1 MSLVDDDNHDAN
13 VLPFADC
20 EIATDVHLDRA
31 ISQLSKH
38 NKNTKTRQKSRKRRF
53 NDTNND
59 KDINLY
65 NALSCI
71 YFENAEE
78 ENNFLKFIPYT
89 GPSNTL
95 HLGQHLYLPQLIS
108 NTTNDSKFSFQRFI
122 QDYDQTA
129 ITFLTSSLDTMSLSI
144 YLRFGISYITKID
157 RTSDESMSLRDFT
170 ILRTRGK
177 KLKTS
182 FYTCKG
188 VTSPKRLLT
197 TITKLNYHQISSN
210 TYSYEIQ
217 LYAMKNNLNSI
228 LHFQYDE
235 QFHCRFIHSRPDHP
249 VNFDF
254 IRNKTSSIFRSIDD
268 SYSDIFDFRIQLS
281 RIKHLSQTD
290 PIVLDIL
297 RGVPIDQ
304 VLFLDTS
311 TQVLHVSSK
320 LQKFVKYLKCTRSS
334 SYQNFDDQ
342 FVINIGTY
350 EEFQLNRQGQC
361 EPLMK
366 SSNTMTIE
374 LLDVKTIPSGKKL
387 YDTGMWFSTL
397 CQTCV
402 DLPTATIE
410 KDYNKSFKWFS
421 SIFVWGK
428 KYNQSIKQM
437 SVNQL
442 TTYKTQQS
450 TQSYTSEELAF
461 VKKILREENLRNIL
475 LNTNEEKSYDR
486 KDIEQIFENIMKRL
500 KTSAA
505 PSANEAMKK
514 VERAYRLVCKEL
526 IES

>member
-1 MSLVDDDNHDAN
+1 MSLGDDDNHDAN

-20 EIATDVHLDRA
+20 EIATDVYLDRA
-31 ISQLSKH
+31 ISQISKRH
-38 NKNTKTRQKSRKRRF
+38 NNKKTHKKSNKRQS
-53 NDTNND
+53 NDTNNEQYT
-59 KDINLY
+59 NLQ
-65 NALSCI
+65 NTVSCI
-71 YFENAEE
+71 YFESTEE

-95 HLGQHLYLPQLIS
+95 HLGRLLYLPQLIS
-108 NTTNDSKFSFQRFI
+108 HISNDLKISFQRFI
-122 QDYDQTA
+122 QDYDRTIA
-129 ITFLTSSLDTMSLSI
+129 SITPSLETLSLSI
-144 YLRFGISYITKID
+144 YLRFGISYIAKLDIMP
-157 RTSDESMSLRDFT
+157 DEPMSLRDFT
-170 ILRTRGK
+170 IFRNRGK

-188 VTSPKRLLT
+188 VTSPKRLIT

-217 LYAMKNNLNSI
+217 LYAIKNNLNTI

-235 QFHCRFIHSRPDHP
+235 LFHCRSVYSRLDHP
-249 VNFDF
+249 INFDF
-254 IRNKTSSIFRSIDD
+254 IRDKTSSLFRSIDD

-281 RIKHLSQTD
+281 RGKHLSKTD
-290 PIVLDIL
+290 TIVLDVL

-311 TQVLHVSSK
+311 TQILRVSSK

-334 SYQNFDDQ
+334 SYQNVDDQ

-350 EEFQLNRQGQC
+350 EEFQLNSRGQC

-402 DLPTATIE
+402 DLPTTTIE
-410 KDYNKSFKWFS
+410 KNSNKSFKWFS
-421 SIFVWGK
+421 GIFVWGRR
-428 KYNQSIKQM
+428 YNQSIKQM
-437 SVNQL
+437 NVNQL
-442 TTYKTQQS
+442 TTYRTHQS
-450 TQSYTSEELAF
+450 KQTYTSEELAF
-461 VKKILREENLRNIL
+461 IKKILREENLRNIL
-475 LNTNEEKSYDR
+475 LNTNEEKSYGR
-486 KDIEQIFENIMKRL
+486 KDIDQIFENIMERL
-500 KTSAA
+500 KASAA

-514 VERAYRLVCKEL
+514 VERAYRIVCKEF